1 MLNRYT
7 RDVADVADIP
17 QKMDLNEPPPNV
29 WGERAFIVK
38 LQLSLVSDAP
48 QPHMMAYDRKRSFQ
62 VFLHS
67 EDNPDEF
74 LAVMLEMAGPHGGY
88 QGLKMY
94 RWARRTSEWELS
106 ICLDRVPPQTDT
118 NW

>member
-17 QKMDLNEPPPNV
+17 QKMDPNEPPPNV

-67 EDNPDEF
+67 EDNPTDCGTWAKV
-74 LAVMLEMAGPHGGY
+74 AVVKSCD
-88 QGLKMY
+88 LK
-94 RWARRTSEWELS
+94 S
-106 ICLDRVPPQTDT
+106 ISISVSA
-118 NW
+118 